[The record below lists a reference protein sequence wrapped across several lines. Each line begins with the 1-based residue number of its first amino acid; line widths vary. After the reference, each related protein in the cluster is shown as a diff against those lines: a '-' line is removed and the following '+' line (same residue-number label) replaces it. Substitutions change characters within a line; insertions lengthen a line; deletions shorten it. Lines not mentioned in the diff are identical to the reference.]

1 MRTTVTLDPDIAAL
15 LAKYMRDKGVSFKKA
30 LNEVLR
36 SALVATPAGERVVVR
51 SRSMGRPMVELDK
64 ALQVASSLDDAE
76 VARKLEL
83 RK

>member
-1 MRTTVTLDPDIAAL
+1 MRTTVTLDPDTAAL
-15 LAKYMRDKGVSFKKA
+15 LTKYMRDTGLSFKKA
-30 LNEVLR
+30 VNDVLR
-36 SALVATPAGERVVVR
+36 SALASKPAGERVVVR
-51 SRSMGRPMVELDK
+51 TRSMGRATVELDK